1 VSNWSSYVL
10 TSEVLTNIYKNMDKM
25 PNSKKFEINT
35 EVDNCNEKF
44 YIKFIKKLLNLKLDY
59 IYFSPRVKDMDHT
72 KKYKL
77 CELKEICN
85 NIDEKKYN
93 KIFITKFK

>member
-1 VSNWSSYVL
+1 
-10 TSEVLTNIYKNMDKM
+10 MDKM

-93 KIFITKFK
+93 KMYITIFK